1 MDPLSRRRVWN
12 LIEELKRDRIV
23 ILTTHSMEES
33 DALGDKIAILGNG
46 MLRAVGVSAG
56 HCRVES
62 VTGGDTMLTCRV

>member
-46 MLRAVGVSAG
+46 MLRAVGVSAD
-56 HCRVES
+56 HCIAVWRASLEA
-62 VTGGDTMLTCRV
+62 TQC